1 MVAVAALIGGTGL
14 RRSEALGLRW
24 QDVDMAGGR
33 VTVRQAVVEVAGRY
47 FIRPGGKSADSE
59 RGVALALSIVSL
71 LRVQKARVAELRLK
85 LGKHWQDLDLVF
97 PSPAS
102 GGPMAPATVTRA
114 FRRAADRA
122 GWPDGAAAVH
132 GLRHAAASLALAGGT
147 DLATVSRR
155 LGHSN
160 PSITARLYIHP
171 QEELDRA
178 AAEGMAARL
187 GLG

>member
-1 MVAVAALIGGTGL
+1 
-14 RRSEALGLRW
+14 
-24 QDVDMAGGR
+24 
-33 VTVRQAVVEVAGRY
+33 
-47 FIRPGGKSADSE
+47 
-59 RGVALALSIVSL
+59 
-71 LRVQKARVAELRLK
+71 
-85 LGKHWQDLDLVF
+85 
-97 PSPAS
+97 
-102 GGPMAPATVTRA
+102 MAPATVTRA

-122 GWPDGAAAVH
+122 GWPEGAAAVH

-147 DLATVSRR
+147 DIATISRR

-187 GLG
+187 SLG